1 MKERIAAILPAAGRS
16 LPRRYKLW
24 SHVLAWTLLALLLTF
39 LEMRA
44 NGFSFWFSFTNT
56 LVSIAIYVVV
66 VYFNVYYLIPHYLKE
81 KKFFTYLGLLVLA
94 VVTVT
99 PLKTIVLYF
108 KWAHLPQ
115 LQAELLREMN
125 LYFVPTFLIAV
136 TSTFISIVSDW
147 ASHLRRE
154 HELQTKTMQTELNFL
169 KSQINPHFLF
179 NTLNNLYALT
189 LKKDPRAPEI
199 IIKLSEMMRYMLYEC
214 NEKRVPLQKE
224 VHYIRNYLDLERL
237 RQGDGG
243 TISFEVKG
251 DLRDQQIA
259 PLMFIPFLENA
270 FKHGLNNQ
278 LATGFV
284 RAELRVNGNHIT
296 FFIENSKADALPG
309 PTLKRSGGIGLA
321 NVRRRLEL
329 LYPGRYKLD
338 IDDRPN
344 TWAVTLELELD

>member
-1 MKERIAAILPAAGRS
+1 MKERIAAILPDTGKK
-16 LPRRYKLW
+16 LPQRYKLW
-24 SHVLAWTLLALLLTF
+24 SQLMAWALLTLLLTF
-39 LEMRA
+39 LEMRT

-56 LVSIAIYVVV
+56 LISIAVYAAV
-66 VYFNVYYLIPHYLKE
+66 VYFNLTYLIPHYLKK
-81 KKFFTYLGLLVLA
+81 KKFYTYLGLLVLS
-94 VVTVT
+94 VIILT
-99 PLKTIVLYF
+99 PLKTIALYF
-108 KWAHLPQ
+108 KWAQLPQ

-125 LYFVPTFLIAV
+125 LYFVPTFLIAAA
-136 TSTFISIVSDW
+136 STLISIVSDW
-147 ASHLRRE
+147 ASHLRKE
-154 HELQTKTMQTELNFL
+154 HELQTKNMQTELNFL
-169 KSQINPHFLF
+169 RSQINPHFLF

-214 NEKRVPLQKE
+214 NEKRVPLHKE

-237 RQGDGG
+237 RQGSGG
-243 TISFEVKG
+243 TITFEVQG
-251 DLRDQQIA
+251 DLNDQQIA

-284 RAELRVNGNHIT
+284 HAELKINGQHIT
-296 FFIENSKADALPG
+296 FFIENSKADTLPG

-329 LYPGRYKLD
+329 LYPGKYQLD
-338 IDDRPN
+338 IEDRPH
-344 TWAVTLELELD
+344 TWAVRLQLDLD